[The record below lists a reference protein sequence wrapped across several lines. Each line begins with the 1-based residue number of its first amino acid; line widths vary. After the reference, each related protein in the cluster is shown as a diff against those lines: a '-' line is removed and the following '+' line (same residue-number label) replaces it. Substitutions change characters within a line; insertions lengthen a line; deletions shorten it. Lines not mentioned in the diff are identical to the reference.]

1 MGSGTGRDE
10 GSSQHKPL
18 FSRLGL
24 IILALAFVAGVSL
37 VNRVFHGVQ
46 VDLTENRLYTL
57 SEGTGKILGK
67 IAEPVHIYLF
77 WSDKATTN
85 IPAIRTYAG
94 RVREM
99 LEAFAA
105 RSEGKLVLQVIDPL
119 PFSEEEDR
127 ASGFGLRPINV
138 GNSTDPIYLGV
149 AGTNSV
155 GDDDIIPFLDPAKEA
170 FLEYDLAKLVHT
182 LANPK
187 KPVIGLLA
195 GLPLEGQF
203 NPMARQPAQPWVIA
217 EQMRQL
223 FEVRTLDAG
232 IEAIADDIKVLMV
245 VHPRQLPDTTLYA
258 IDQFVLRGGRALFF
272 VDPFSEVDPGDPG
285 DPSGGT
291 RSSNLNRLL
300 DAWGIHVDDSTVV
313 ADDRYAMTVGLGADS
328 RPVRH
333 LGVPGIEPAAMSP
346 DDIITG
352 SLNLM
357 IFAFPGHISRS
368 EDASAEMQPLIE
380 SSELA
385 GLIPTTQLAVMS
397 DPEMLRSGFEA
408 TGKRYVLAARISG
421 RVPSAFPGGL
431 PAPPGSAPG
440 VPAAHLA
447 SAAEP
452 INVVLVADTDMLAD
466 QLWVQSQDFFGQ
478 RVHTAFA
485 NNGDFVIN
493 ALDNLLGSGDLI
505 SIRSRATFQRPF
517 TRVQDLRREADA
529 RFRSAEQRL
538 QAELQDTE
546 NRLAELQASR
556 ADQGA
561 QILSP
566 EQQAEIE
573 RFQDRRLQLRKEL
586 RQVQRDLDRE
596 IERLGSLLKILNI
609 TVLPLVVTVA
619 GLLLVVLRRR
629 RQRQAQALA
638 GHRSA
643 PGP

>member
-1 MGSGTGRDE
+1 MSGNGSGD
-10 GSSQHKPL
+10 QHKPL

-24 IILALAFVAGVSL
+24 VALALAFVAGASL
-37 VNRVFHGVQ
+37 INNVFHGVQ

-57 SEGTGKILGK
+57 SEGTGRILGK

-77 WSDKATTN
+77 YSDKATTN
-85 IPAIRTYAG
+85 IPAIRTWAG

-127 ASGFGLRPINV
+127 ASGFGLRPINA
-138 GNSTDPIYLGV
+138 GNSADPVYLGV

-170 FLEYDLAKLVHT
+170 FLEYDLAKLVQT
-182 LANPK
+182 LAKPQ
-187 KPVIGLLA
+187 KPVIGLLT

-203 NPMARQPAQPWVIA
+203 NPMSRQPAQPWVIA

-232 IEAIADDIKVLMV
+232 IEAIAEDIEVLMV
-245 VHPRQLPDTTLYA
+245 VHPKNLPDATLYA
-258 IDQFVLRGGRALFF
+258 IDQFVLGGGRALFF
-272 VDPFSEVDPGDPG
+272 VDPFAEVDRGDPS
-285 DPSGGT
+285 DPSGGL
-291 RSSNLNRLL
+291 RSSSLNRLL
-300 DAWGIHVDDSTVV
+300 AAWGIHVDDGSIV

-333 LGVPGIEPAAMSP
+333 LGVLGIDPAAMSP

-357 IFAFPGHISRS
+357 TFAFPGHISRDQ
-368 EDASAEMQPLIE
+368 DATASLQPLVE

-385 GLIPTTQLAVMS
+385 ALLPTEQLAIMS
-397 DPEMLRSGFEA
+397 DPEMLRAGFEPSG
-408 TGKRYVLAARISG
+408 TRHVLAARLGG
-421 RVPSAFPGGL
+421 RVPSAFPKGL
-431 PAPPGSAPG
+431 PAPPGSDTA
-440 VPAAHLA
+440 VPASHLA
-447 SAAEP
+447 AAAEP
-452 INVVLVADTDMLAD
+452 VNVVLVADTDLLAD
-466 QLWVQSQDFFGQ
+466 QLWVQSQDYFGQ

-546 NRLAELQASR
+546 NRLGELQASR
-556 ADQGA
+556 TDQGA

-573 RFQDRRLQLRKEL
+573 RFQARRLQLRKEL
-586 RQVQRDLDRE
+586 RQVQRDLDRD

-609 TVLPLVVTVA
+609 TVLPLFVSIA
-619 GLLLVVLRRR
+619 GLLLLLVRRR
-629 RQRQAQALA
+629 AQR
-638 GHRSA
+638 
-643 PGP
+643 P

>member
-1 MGSGTGRDE
+1 MSGNV

-24 IILALAFVAGVSL
+24 VALALAFVAGVSL
-37 VNRVFHGVQ
+37 INNVFHGVQ

-57 SEGTGKILGK
+57 SEGTGKILGN

-77 WSDKATTN
+77 YSDRATTN
-85 IPAIRTYAG
+85 IPAIRTWAG

-138 GNSTDPIYLGV
+138 GNSADPVYLGV

-187 KPVIGLLA
+187 KPVIGLLT

-203 NPMARQPAQPWVIA
+203 NPMTRQPAQPWVIA

-232 IEAIADDIKVLMV
+232 IEKIAEDIRVLMV
-245 VHPRQLPDTTLYA
+245 VHPKRLPDETLYA
-258 IDQFVLRGGRALFF
+258 IDQFVLGGGRALFF
-272 VDPFSEVDPGDPG
+272 VDPFSEVDAGDPA
-285 DPSGGT
+285 DPSGGS
-291 RSSNLNRLL
+291 RSSSLNRLL
-300 DAWGIHVDDSTVV
+300 DAWGVHVDDEHIV
-313 ADDRYAMTVGLGADS
+313 ADDRYAMTVGLGAGN

-333 LGVPGIEPAAMSP
+333 LGVLGIEPADMAP

-357 IFAFPGHISRS
+357 TFAFPGHISRDQ
-368 EDASAEMQPLIE
+368 DAPATLQPLVE

-385 GLIPTTQLAVMS
+385 GLLPTDQLAIMS
-397 DPEMLRSGFEA
+397 DPEMLRAGFTP
-408 TGKRYVLAARISG
+408 TGTHHVLAARISG
-421 RVPSAFPGGL
+421 PVPSAFPQGL
-431 PAPPGSAPG
+431 PAPPGS
-440 VPAAHLA
+440 PAATPASHLA
-447 SAAEP
+447 AATEP
-452 INVVLVADTDMLAD
+452 VNVVLVADTDLLAD

-546 NRLAELQASR
+546 NKLGELQASR
-556 ADQGA
+556 SDQGS
-561 QILSP
+561 QLLSP

-573 RFQDRRLQLRKEL
+573 RFQARRLQLRKEL
-586 RQVQRDLDRE
+586 RQVQRDLDRD

-609 TVLPLVVTVA
+609 TVVPLVVSIA
-619 GLLLVVLRRR
+619 GLLLVVFRRR
-629 RQRQAQALA
+629 AQR
-638 GHRSA
+638 
-643 PGP
+643 P

>member
-1 MGSGTGRDE
+1 MSTSNSGDR
-10 GSSQHKPL
+10 QKPL

-24 IILALAFVAGVSL
+24 VALALSFIVGMSL
-37 VNRVFHGVQ
+37 INSVFRGLQ
-46 VDLTENRLYTL
+46 LDLTENRLYTL

-77 WSDKATTN
+77 YSDKATAN
-85 IPAIRTYAG
+85 IPALRTYAG

-99 LEAFAA
+99 LETFAS

-127 ASGFGLRPINV
+127 ASGFGLRAINA
-138 GNSTDPIYLGV
+138 GNSADPIYLGV

-187 KPVIGLLA
+187 KPVIGLLTE
-195 GLPLEGQF
+195 LPLTAEF
-203 NPMARQPAQPWVIA
+203 NPMSRQPGQPWVIA

-223 FEVRTLDAG
+223 FDVRQLDAG
-232 IEAIADDIKVLMV
+232 LEEIADDIKVLMV
-245 VHPRQLPDTTLYA
+245 VHPKDLPDATLYA

-272 VDPFSEVDPGDPG
+272 VDPFAEVDQGDPA
-285 DPSGGT
+285 DPSGGS
-291 RSSNLNRLL
+291 RASNLKRLL
-300 DAWGIHVDDSTVV
+300 DAWGIHVDDSTAV
-313 ADDRYAMTVGLGADS
+313 ADDRYAMTVGLGTDS

-333 LGVPGIEPAAMSP
+333 LGVLGIEPAAMSP
-346 DDIITG
+346 DDIIT
-352 SLNLM
+352 SNLNLM
-357 IFAFPGHISRS
+357 TFAFPGHITRD
-368 EDASAEMQPLIE
+368 ENAPASMLPLVE

-385 GLIPTTQLAVMS
+385 GLVPADMLAVMS
-397 DPEMLRSGFEA
+397 DPEMLHADFA
-408 TGKRYVLAARISG
+408 PTGERYVLAARLSG
-421 RVPSAFPGGL
+421 KVPSAFPNGL
-431 PAPPGSAPG
+431 PAPPGSPPG
-440 VPAAHLA
+440 TPEGHLA
-447 SAAEP
+447 AAAEP
-452 INVVLVADTDMLAD
+452 VNVVLVADTDLLAD

-538 QAELQDTE
+538 QTELQETE
-546 NRLAELQASR
+546 IRLGELQASR
-556 ADQGA
+556 ADQSA

-573 RFQDRRLQLRKEL
+573 RFQTRRLQLRKEL
-586 RQVQRDLDRE
+586 RQVQRGLDRD
-596 IERLGSLLKILNI
+596 IERLGSLLKVLNI
-609 TVLPLVVTVA
+609 TVVPLLVSGA
-619 GLLLVVLRRR
+619 GLLLVMLRRR
-629 RQRQAQALA
+629 AQRRTRDAA
-638 GHRSA
+638 GHQR
-643 PGP
+643 

>member
-1 MGSGTGRDE
+1 MSGNA
-10 GSSQHKPL
+10 SANQHKPL

-24 IILALAFVAGVSL
+24 IALALAFVAGISL
-37 VNRVFHGVQ
+37 INNVFHGVQ

-67 IAEPVHIYLF
+67 IAEPVHVYLF
-77 WSDKATTN
+77 YSDKATTN
-85 IPAIRTYAG
+85 IPAIRTWAG

-127 ASGFGLRPINV
+127 ANGFGLRPINA
-138 GNSTDPIYLGV
+138 GNSADPIYLGV

-155 GDDDIIPFLDPAKEA
+155 GDEDIIPFLDPAKEA
-170 FLEYDLAKLVHT
+170 FLEYDLAKLVST
-182 LANPK
+182 LAKPK
-187 KPVIGLLA
+187 KPVIGLLT
-195 GLPLEGQF
+195 GLPLTGEF
-203 NPMARQPAQPWVIA
+203 NPMSRQPAQPWVIA

-232 IEAIADDIKVLMV
+232 IEEIADDIEVLMV
-245 VHPRQLPDTTLYA
+245 VHPKRLPDAALYA
-258 IDQFVLRGGRALFF
+258 IDQFVLGGGRALFF
-272 VDPFSEVDPGDPG
+272 VDPFAEVDRGDPA
-285 DPSGGT
+285 DPSGGL
-291 RSSNLNRLL
+291 RSSSLNRLL
-300 DAWGIHVDDSTVV
+300 DAWGIQVDDTTVV

-333 LGVPGIEPAAMSP
+333 LGVLGIEPAAMSP

-357 IFAFPGHISRS
+357 TFAFPGHISRDQ
-368 EDASAEMQPLIE
+368 DATASLQPLIE

-385 GLIPTTQLAVMS
+385 ALLPTEQLAIMS
-397 DPEMLRSGFEA
+397 DPEMLRAGFEPSG
-408 TGKRYVLAARISG
+408 TRHVLAARLGG
-421 RVPSAFPGGL
+421 RVPSAFPKGL
-431 PAPPGSAPG
+431 PAPPGSNTA
-440 VPAAHLA
+440 VPASHLA
-447 SAAEP
+447 AAAEP
-452 INVVLVADTDMLAD
+452 VNVVLVADTDLLAD
-466 QLWVQSQDFFGQ
+466 QLWVQSQDIFGQ

-505 SIRSRATFQRPF
+505 SIRSRATFHRHF
-517 TRVQDLRREADA
+517 TRVQDLRREAYA

-538 QAELQDTE
+538 QAELQETE
-546 NRLAELQASR
+546 TRLSELQASR

-561 QILSP
+561 QILSA

-573 RFQDRRLQLRKEL
+573 RFQARRLQLRKEL
-586 RQVQRDLDRE
+586 RQVQRDLDRD

-609 TVLPLVVTVA
+609 TVVPMIVSIA

-629 RQRQAQALA
+629 AQR
-638 GHRSA
+638 
-643 PGP
+643 P

>member
-1 MGSGTGRDE
+1 MSGNA
-10 GSSQHKPL
+10 SANQHKPL

-24 IILALAFVAGVSL
+24 IALALAFVAGISL
-37 VNRVFHGVQ
+37 INNVFHGVQ

-67 IAEPVHIYLF
+67 IAEPVHVYLF
-77 WSDKATTN
+77 YSDKATTN
-85 IPAIRTYAG
+85 IPAIRTWAG

-127 ASGFGLRPINV
+127 ANGFGLRPINA
-138 GNSTDPIYLGV
+138 GNSADPIYLGV

-155 GDDDIIPFLDPAKEA
+155 GDEDIIPFLDPAKEA
-170 FLEYDLAKLVHT
+170 FLEYDLAKLVST
-182 LANPK
+182 LAKPK
-187 KPVIGLLA
+187 KPVIGLLT
-195 GLPLEGQF
+195 GLPLTGEF
-203 NPMARQPAQPWVIA
+203 NPMSRQPAQPWVIA

-232 IEAIADDIKVLMV
+232 IEEIADDIEVLMV
-245 VHPRQLPDTTLYA
+245 VHPKRLPDAALYA
-258 IDQFVLRGGRALFF
+258 IDQFVLGGGRALFF
-272 VDPFSEVDPGDPG
+272 VDPFAEVDRGDPA
-285 DPSGGT
+285 DPSGGL
-291 RSSNLNRLL
+291 RSSSLNRLL
-300 DAWGIHVDDSTVV
+300 DAWGIQVDDTTVV

-333 LGVPGIEPAAMSP
+333 LGVLGIEPAAMSP

-357 IFAFPGHISRS
+357 TFAFPGHISRDQ
-368 EDASAEMQPLIE
+368 DATASLQPLIE

-385 GLIPTTQLAVMS
+385 ALLPTEQLAIMS
-397 DPEMLRSGFEA
+397 DPEMLRAGFEPSG
-408 TGKRYVLAARISG
+408 TRHVLAARLGG
-421 RVPSAFPGGL
+421 RVPSAFPKGL
-431 PAPPGSAPG
+431 PAPPGSNTA
-440 VPAAHLA
+440 VPASHLA
-447 SAAEP
+447 AAAEP
-452 INVVLVADTDMLAD
+452 VNVVLVADTDLLAD
-466 QLWVQSQDFFGQ
+466 QLWVQSQDIFGQ

-538 QAELQDTE
+538 QAELQETE
-546 NRLAELQASR
+546 TRLSELQASR

-561 QILSP
+561 QILSA

-573 RFQDRRLQLRKEL
+573 RFQARRLQLRKEL
-586 RQVQRDLDRE
+586 RQVQRDLDRD

-609 TVLPLVVTVA
+609 TVVPMIVSIA

-629 RQRQAQALA
+629 AQR
-638 GHRSA
+638 
-643 PGP
+643 P

>member
-1 MGSGTGRDE
+1 MSGNA
-10 GSSQHKPL
+10 SANQHKPL

-24 IILALAFVAGVSL
+24 IALALAFVAGISL
-37 VNRVFHGVQ
+37 INNVFHGVQ

-67 IAEPVHIYLF
+67 IAEPVHVYLF
-77 WSDKATTN
+77 YSDKATTN
-85 IPAIRTYAG
+85 IPAIRTWAG

-127 ASGFGLRPINV
+127 ANGFGLRPINA
-138 GNSTDPIYLGV
+138 GNSADPIYLGV

-155 GDDDIIPFLDPAKEA
+155 GDEDIIPFLDPAKEA
-170 FLEYDLAKLVHT
+170 FLEYDLAKLVST
-182 LANPK
+182 LAKPK
-187 KPVIGLLA
+187 KPVIGLLT
-195 GLPLEGQF
+195 GLPLTGEF
-203 NPMARQPAQPWVIA
+203 NPMSRQPAQPWVIA

-232 IEAIADDIKVLMV
+232 IEEIADDIEVLMV
-245 VHPRQLPDTTLYA
+245 VHPKRLPDAALYA
-258 IDQFVLRGGRALFF
+258 IDQFVLGGGRALFF
-272 VDPFSEVDPGDPG
+272 VDPFAEVDRGDPA
-285 DPSGGT
+285 DPSGGL
-291 RSSNLNRLL
+291 RSSSLNRLL
-300 DAWGIHVDDSTVV
+300 DAWGIQVDDTTVV

-333 LGVPGIEPAAMSP
+333 LGVLGIEPAAMSP

-357 IFAFPGHISRS
+357 TFAFPGHISRDQ
-368 EDASAEMQPLIE
+368 DATASLQPLIE

-385 GLIPTTQLAVMS
+385 ALLPTEQLAIMS
-397 DPEMLRSGFEA
+397 DPEMLRAGFEPSG
-408 TGKRYVLAARISG
+408 TRHVLAARLGG
-421 RVPSAFPGGL
+421 RVPSAFPKGL
-431 PAPPGSAPG
+431 PAPPGSNTA
-440 VPAAHLA
+440 VPASHLA
-447 SAAEP
+447 AAAEP
-452 INVVLVADTDMLAD
+452 VNVVLVADTDLLAD
-466 QLWVQSQDFFGQ
+466 QLWVQSQDIFGQ

-538 QAELQDTE
+538 QAELQETE
-546 NRLAELQASR
+546 TRLSELQASR
-556 ADQGA
+556 DDQGA
-561 QILSP
+561 QILSA

-573 RFQDRRLQLRKEL
+573 RFQARRLQLRKEL
-586 RQVQRDLDRE
+586 RQVQRDLDRD

-609 TVLPLVVTVA
+609 TVVPMIVSIA

-629 RQRQAQALA
+629 AQR
-638 GHRSA
+638 
-643 PGP
+643 P

>member
-1 MGSGTGRDE
+1 MSGNGSGD
-10 GSSQHKPL
+10 QHKPL

-24 IILALAFVAGVSL
+24 VALALAFVAGVSL
-37 VNRVFHGVQ
+37 INNVFHGVQ

-57 SEGTGKILGK
+57 SEGTGKILGN

-77 WSDKATTN
+77 YSDKATTN
-85 IPAIRTYAG
+85 IPAIRTWAG

-105 RSEGKLVLQVIDPL
+105 RSENKLVLQVIDPL

-127 ASGFGLRPINV
+127 ASGFGLRPINA
-138 GNSTDPIYLGV
+138 GNSADPIYLGV

-155 GDDDIIPFLDPAKEA
+155 GDEDIIPFLDPAKEA
-170 FLEYDLAKLVHT
+170 FLEYDLAKLVST
-182 LANPK
+182 LAKPK
-187 KPVIGLLA
+187 KPVIGLLS
-195 GLPLEGQF
+195 GLPIEGQF
-203 NPMARQPAQPWVIA
+203 NPMSRQPAQPWVIA

-232 IEAIADDIKVLMV
+232 IETIADDIEVLMV
-245 VHPRQLPDTTLYA
+245 VHPKNLPDATLYA
-258 IDQFVLRGGRALFF
+258 LDQFVLGGGRALFF
-272 VDPFSEVDPGDPG
+272 VDPFSEVDRGDPS
-285 DPSGGT
+285 DPSGGP
-291 RSSNLNRLL
+291 RSSSLNRLL
-300 DAWGIHVDDSTVV
+300 AAWGIHVDDTTIV

-333 LGVPGIEPAAMSP
+333 LGVLGIEPAAMSP

-352 SLNLM
+352 NLNLM
-357 IFAFPGHISRS
+357 TFAFPGHISRDQ
-368 EDASAEMQPLIE
+368 DATASLQPLVE

-385 GLIPTTQLAVMS
+385 ALLPTDQLAIMS
-397 DPEMLRSGFEA
+397 DPEMLRAGFEPSG
-408 TGKRYVLAARISG
+408 TRHVLAARLGG
-421 RVPSAFPGGL
+421 RVPSAFPKGL
-431 PAPPGSAPG
+431 PAPPGSDTAAP
-440 VPAAHLA
+440 ASHLA

-452 INVVLVADTDMLAD
+452 VNVVLVADTDLLAD
-466 QLWVQSQDFFGQ
+466 QLWVQSQDYFGQ

-546 NRLAELQASR
+546 NRLGELQASR
-556 ADQGA
+556 TDQGA

-573 RFQDRRLQLRKEL
+573 RFQARRLQLRKEL
-586 RQVQRDLDRE
+586 RQVQRDLDRD

-609 TVLPLVVTVA
+609 TVLPLFVSIA
-619 GLLLVVLRRR
+619 GLLLLLVRRR
-629 RQRQAQALA
+629 AQR
-638 GHRSA
+638 
-643 PGP
+643 P

>member
-1 MGSGTGRDE
+1 MSGKV
-10 GSSQHKPL
+10 SSDQHRPL

-24 IILALAFVAGVSL
+24 IVLALAFVAGVSL
-37 VNRVFHGVQ
+37 INNVFRGLQ

-57 SEGTGKILGK
+57 STGTGTILGN

-77 WSDKATTN
+77 YSDKATTN
-85 IPAIRTYAG
+85 IPAIRTWAG

-105 RSEGKLVLQVIDPL
+105 RSEGKLLLQVIDPL

-127 ASGFGLRPINV
+127 ASGFGLRPINT
-138 GNSTDPIYLGV
+138 GNSVDPVYLGV

-182 LANPK
+182 LAKPK
-187 KPVIGLLA
+187 KPVIGLLS
-195 GLPLEGQF
+195 GLPIEGQF

-232 IEAIADDIKVLMV
+232 IEEIADDIKVLMV
-245 VHPRQLPDTTLYA
+245 VHPKRLSDATLYA
-258 IDQFVLRGGRALFF
+258 IDQFVLGGGRALFF
-272 VDPFSEVDPGDPG
+272 VDPFSEIDAGDPA

-291 RSSNLNRLL
+291 RSSSLNRLL
-300 DAWGIHVDDSTVV
+300 DAWGVHVDDDNIV

-333 LGVPGIEPAAMSP
+333 LGVLGIEPAAMSP

-357 IFAFPGHISRS
+357 TFAFTGHISR
-368 EDASAEMQPLIE
+368 EQDAPATMRPLVE

-385 GLIPTTQLAVMS
+385 GLLPTDQLAIMS
-397 DPEMLRSGFEA
+397 DPGMLRAGFEPS
-408 TGKRYVLAARISG
+408 GRHHVLAARISG
-421 RVPSAFPGGL
+421 PVPSAFPKGL
-431 PAPPGSAPG
+431 PAPPGSDTAL
-440 VPAAHLA
+440 PASHLA
-447 SAAEP
+447 AASEP
-452 INVVLVADTDMLAD
+452 VNVVLVADTDLLAD

-538 QAELQDTE
+538 QAELQETE
-546 NRLAELQASR
+546 TRLGELQASR

-561 QILSP
+561 QILSA

-573 RFQDRRLQLRKEL
+573 RFQARRLQLRKEL
-586 RQVQRDLDRE
+586 RQVQRDLDRD

-609 TVLPLVVTVA
+609 TVLPLVVGIA
-619 GLLLVVLRRR
+619 GLLLLLFRRR
-629 RQRQAQALA
+629 AQQ
-638 GHRSA
+638 
-643 PGP
+643 P